1 MTSVLKTTNLYILYF
16 LCVSDRRVN
25 PVPVIS
31 SLPEVQNWPD
41 LAFTIR
47 AMSRMVLK
55 MSRMELES
63 QSRQLPKQYSE
74 KRMQALNSCE
84 FNVLKY
90 MKVWKA
96 VVIEQRDRGGSRT

>member
-31 SLPEVQNWPD
+31 SLPKVQNWPD
-41 LAFTIR
+41 LAFTLR

-55 MSRMELES
+55 MPRMELEG
-63 QSRQLPKQYSE
+63 QSRQYSE
-74 KRMQALNSCE
+74 KRMQALNSCD
-84 FNVLKY
+84 FNVLKC
-90 MKVWKA
+90 MKVLKA
-96 VVIEQRDRGGSRT
+96 VVIEQKDRGGSRK